1 MAIQISE
8 NNLSPK
14 ARKALANAKN
24 KSQLLRDAL
33 EFYVNRDE
41 IITSPVTSI
50 DSALHSD
57 IKEIK
62 ELLKGLSLQ
71 GVVESVA
78 SKEIVERKIS
88 APLVSSVVD
97 NPQTELKIADSQNDS
112 VPQEDEVV
120 ESDIAKKFKQQA
132 MGFGVKMN
140 LRKDE
145 NV

>member
-41 IITSPVTSI
+41 VVASPVTGV
-50 DSALHSD
+50 DSGLQSD

-62 ELLKGLSLQ
+62 ELLKGLALP

-78 SKEIVERKIS
+78 SKETNKRKPSVQPVEKIDES
-88 APLVSSVVD
+88 PKADNVVVESQNESVVQE
-97 NPQTELKIADSQNDS
+97 NP
-112 VPQEDEVV
+112 VV
-120 ESDIAKKFKQQA
+120 ESDIARKFKQQA
-132 MGFGVKMN
+132 MNFGIKKN
-140 LRKDE
+140 LRKDD
-145 NV
+145 N